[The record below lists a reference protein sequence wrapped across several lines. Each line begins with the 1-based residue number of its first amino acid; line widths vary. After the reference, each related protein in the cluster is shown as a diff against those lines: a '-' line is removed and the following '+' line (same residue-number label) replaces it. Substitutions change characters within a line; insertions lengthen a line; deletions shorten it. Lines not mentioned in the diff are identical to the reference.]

1 MMRFGLFLIGLTILA
16 PTAFADDD
24 VSGAEDHTPL
34 EAAQTSA
41 QDSTEA
47 QLQVRLARLTALDLE
62 IKIADA
68 EVTGLLA
75 ALTSSQSDTDRAKL
89 HAAFEA
95 ASADLRDALSRFQ
108 TEIARLDDLDPREDA
123 P

>member
-41 QDSTEA
+41 QGSTEA
-47 QLQVRLARLTALDLE
+47 HLQVRLARLTALDLE

-75 ALTSSQSDTDRAKL
+75 ALTASQSDTDRAKL

>member
-1 MMRFGLFLIGLTILA
+1 MTRFGLFLAVLMIPA
-16 PTAFADDD
+16 PPLVADDGVAGHQD
-24 VSGAEDHTPL
+24 LPTL
-34 EAAQTSA
+34 EAAPA
-41 QDSTEA
+41 MDQDGYEA
-47 QLQVRLARLTALDLE
+47 ELQMRLARLTALDVE

-75 ALTSSQSDTDRAKL
+75 ALTASQSEPDRAKL

-108 TEIARLDDLDPREDA
+108 TEIARLDDFEPKEDA